1 MLNILYF
8 GDNRHFS
15 TAFHRAKALERIG
28 HKILA
33 YHNPEETLPGYF
45 KSSIMSAVNFRSGY
59 RLVQPTIYL
68 ELKKILHSGLKP
80 DVIWVDNG
88 EFFGEKCLRLLKQ
101 FKCPIILYSID
112 DPTGKR
118 DGRRFDSFLS
128 AIKLYDLIAVVRE
141 ETEDECKLL
150 GAKNVLR
157 VMRSYDE
164 VAHAPYKNAAEIPAN
179 FKSEVAF
186 IGTWMRNEN
195 RDEFLKVLIDAGIA
209 VSIWGDRWPKS
220 QHFEALKPFYRGPN
234 LGGKDYIAAIQGAKI
249 CLGLLSKGNRDLHT
263 TRSMEVPYAGGM
275 LCAERTSEH
284 TELYDE
290 GKEAIFWNDAHECA
304 EVCKKLLA
312 EKNIETIKKAGMKKV
327 RALRLGNEDICR
339 RILERGLSVAV

>member
-8 GDNRHFS
+8 GDHRHFS

-28 HKILA
+28 HKILH

-45 KSSIMSAVNFRSGY
+45 KSAVMSAINFRSGY
-59 RLVQPTIYL
+59 RLLQRHVQQDL
-68 ELKKILHSGLKP
+68 EEIVQSGIKP

-88 EFFGEKCLRLLKQ
+88 EFFGKKCLQILRK
-101 FKCPIILYSID
+101 FNCPIILYSID

-118 DGRRFDSFLS
+118 DGHRFDSFLA
-128 AIKLYDLIAVVRE
+128 AIKLYDLIAVVRK
-141 ETEDECKLL
+141 ETEEECKLL
-150 GAKNVLR
+150 GAKQVLR

-164 VAHAPYKNAAEIPAN
+164 VAHAPYENAAEIPLN
-179 FKSEVAF
+179 FKSDVAF

-195 RDEFLKVLIDAGIA
+195 RDEFIKVLIEAGIS

-220 QHFEALKPFYRGPN
+220 LHFELLKPYYRGPN

-263 TRSMEVPYAGGM
+263 TRSMEVPYAGGL

-284 TELYDE
+284 TALYND
-290 GKEAIFWNDAHECA
+290 GTEAVFWNDAHECA
-304 EVCKKLLA
+304 AVCKKLLA
-312 EKNIETIKKAGMKKV
+312 GDQLEHIKKAGMKKV
-327 RALRLGNEDICR
+327 RNLKLGNEDICKL
-339 RILERGLSVAV
+339 ILEKGLSNAI

>member
-8 GDNRHFS
+8 GDDRHFS

-28 HKILA
+28 HKILL

-45 KSSIMSAVNFRSGY
+45 KSSLMTAVNFRSGY
-59 RLVQPTIYL
+59 RLVQPAIQS
-68 ELKKILHSGLKP
+68 ELKKILQSGIKP

-88 EFFGEKCLRLLKQ
+88 EFFGEKCLRILKQ
-101 FKCPIILYSID
+101 FNCPVILYSID

-128 AIKLYDLIAVVRE
+128 AIKLYDLIAVVRK

-164 VAHAPYKNAAEIPAN
+164 VAHAPYKNADEIPAN
-179 FKSEVAF
+179 FKSDVAF

-195 RDEFLKVLIDAGIA
+195 RDEFLKVLIDAGIS

-220 QHFEALKPFYRGPN
+220 EHFELLKPFYHGPN

-263 TRSMEVPYAGGM
+263 TRSLEVPYAGGM

-284 TELYDE
+284 TELYDD
-290 GKEAIFWNDAHECA
+290 GKEAVFWNDAHECA
-304 EVCKKLLA
+304 ALCKKLLA
-312 EKNIETIKKAGMKKV
+312 EKNIETIKNAGMKKV
-327 RALRLGNEDICR
+327 RALKLGNEDICR
-339 RILERGLSVAV
+339 LILERGLSIAV